1 MDQEE
6 KKMIEIENGGVSK
19 KIDAI
24 TFVSLMDL
32 IPNSIYKKLDGQEV
46 VELLEIFRKQK
57 QNGKDEIYR
66 KYYTEMQLGIVAVKQ
81 IKKSKLSYARVQY
94 TVKFQNENGIVSV
107 LDTFET
113 YVEAVMFIERT
124 NDFVMGAGKYF
135 IIFAEYDEDGN
146 KICSG
151 IAN

>member
-1 MDQEE
+1 MPKRNLTWITMIGKKVIMDQEE

-57 QNGKDEIYR
+57 QNGKDER
-66 KYYTEMQLGIVAVKQ
+66 NSRA
-81 IKKSKLSYARVQY
+81 
-94 TVKFQNENGIVSV
+94 
-107 LDTFET
+107 
-113 YVEAVMFIERT
+113 
-124 NDFVMGAGKYF
+124 FV
-135 IIFAEYDEDGN
+135 
-146 KICSG
+146 
-151 IAN
+151 